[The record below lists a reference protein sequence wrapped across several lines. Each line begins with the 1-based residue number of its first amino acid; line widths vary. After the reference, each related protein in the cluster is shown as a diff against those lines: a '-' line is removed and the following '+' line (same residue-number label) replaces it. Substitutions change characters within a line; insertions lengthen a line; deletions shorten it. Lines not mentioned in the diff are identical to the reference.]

1 MCCCK
6 CTFRLCNDDNKTS
19 KVEKLFRDQTKN
31 SKETPTSIISTTLHE
46 FQYRKIA
53 CILICI
59 NWKQGNK
66 TDNNFLKHHF
76 STCYSKHFF
85 HNVSIIYCLFLH
97 EEEIKRDKLL
107 LQMCMYQRLMVSS
120 LNIQLFFVL
129 QTIIPKTISG
139 LFLPARTNITILIS
153 L

>member
-6 CTFRLCNDDNKTS
+6 RTFLLCNDDNKTS

-46 FQYRKIA
+46 FQYRKIV
-53 CILICI
+53 CMLICI

-66 TDNNFLKHHF
+66 IDNTLLKNHF
-76 STCYSKHFF
+76 STCYSKHFYN
-85 HNVSIIYCLFLH
+85 NVSIIYCLRFH
-97 EEEIKRDKLL
+97 EEEIKRDKLI
-107 LQMCMYQRLMVSS
+107 LQNVYVSKI
-120 LNIQLFFVL
+120 NGF
-129 QTIIPKTISG
+129 IIKYSIIFHFANHNPINCIG
-139 LFLPARTNITILIS
+139 LILPARTNIMILIS

>member
-1 MCCCK
+1 MLSYW
-6 CTFRLCNDDNKTS
+6 FRIFHIFKHHHISIVFIEIIILFCNDDNKTS

-31 SKETPTSIISTTLHE
+31 SKENPTSIISAPLHE

-66 TDNNFLKHHF
+66 VHNTYLKNHF

-85 HNVSIIYCLFLH
+85 HNVSIIYCLRLD
-97 EEEIKRDKLL
+97 EEEIKNIPTTLNFNMWIKMIFGSLA
-107 LQMCMYQRLMVSS
+107 SS
-120 LNIQLFFVL
+120 N
-129 QTIIPKTISG
+129 PPPHPG
-139 LFLPARTNITILIS
+139 
-153 L
+153 

>member
-1 MCCCK
+1 MICIIRIDKRPFHISRFIFTLKPQILGQLQKCISRYVRDCNSDFFMCFCER
-6 CTFRLCNDDNKTS
+6 TFLFCNDDNKTS

-31 SKETPTSIISTTLHE
+31 SKENPTSIISAPLHE

-66 TDNNFLKHHF
+66 IHNTFLKNHF

-85 HNVSIIYCLFLH
+85 HNVSII
-97 EEEIKRDKLL
+97 
-107 LQMCMYQRLMVSS
+107 
-120 LNIQLFFVL
+120 
-129 QTIIPKTISG
+129 
-139 LFLPARTNITILIS
+139 
-153 L
+153 

>member
-6 CTFRLCNDDNKTS
+6 CTFMLCNDDNKTS

-66 TDNNFLKHHF
+66 IHNTYLKNHF

-85 HNVSIIYCLFLH
+85 HNVSIIYCLRLH
-97 EEEIKRDKLL
+97 EEKIKRDKLI
-107 LQMCMYQRLMVSS
+107 LQNVYVS
-120 LNIQLFFVL
+120 
-129 QTIIPKTISG
+129 TINGFIIKYSIIFRFANHNPKNCIGVDPT
-139 LFLPARTNITILIS
+139 R
-153 L
+153 